1 MIRNVVKEED
11 EMDPEKVKRVA
22 VIGAGTMGHSI
33 AQVFAACGIEVNLAD
48 VKQEI
53 LDHAHRLVKAN
64 LKTLVDYG
72 RIKQNEV
79 PAILGRIHTT
89 TDIMAAARGTDFVLE
104 AVVEIPEVKKK
115 VFQQLDE
122 ACGEQTI
129 LASNTSGLEIFKII
143 QVRNPSRTVVTHWFA
158 PPHIIPLVEVAPG
171 PETSP
176 GVLQFT
182 AKLMER
188 IGKKPVVMR
197 QFVQRFIVNRIQNA
211 IILTAL
217 EMLENNWATPEE
229 IDLAVKTSLGIRL
242 PIVGVVQSLDFN
254 GLNLVNDVLKSIG
267 KKIPLIEEKVK
278 QGHLGPSASKG
289 LFDYDGRSEEEIL
302 RKRDT
307 LYLKL
312 LDFLES
318 QGAFNPV

>member
-1 MIRNVVKEED
+1 
-11 EMDPEKVKRVA
+11 MDAEKVKRVA

-33 AQVFAACGIEVNLAD
+33 AQVFASCGMEVNLAD

-64 LKTLVDYG
+64 LKTFVDYG
-72 RIKQNEV
+72 RIQQNEV
-79 PAILGRIHTT
+79 PAILGRIHMT

-115 VFQQLDE
+115 VFKQLDE
-122 ACGEQTI
+122 ACGEETI

-143 QVRNPSRTVVTHWFA
+143 EVRNPSRTVVTHWFA
-158 PPHIIPLVEVAPG
+158 PPHVIPLVEVAPG

-176 GVLQFT
+176 GVLQST
-182 AKLMER
+182 ARLMER
-188 IGKKPVVMR
+188 IGKKPVVMK
-197 QFVQRFIVNRIQNA
+197 QFVQRCIVNRIQNA

-254 GLNLVNDVLKSIG
+254 GLNLVHDVLKSIG
-267 KKIPLIEEKVK
+267 KKIPLIEERVE

-289 LFDYDGRSEEEIL
+289 LFDYEGRSEEEIL

-312 LDFLES
+312 LDFLEG

>member
-1 MIRNVVKEED
+1 MIRNVVNEED

-129 LASNTSGLEIFKII
+129 LASNSSGLEIFKII

-171 PETSP
+171 TETSP

-307 LYLKL
+307 HYLKL

>member
-1 MIRNVVKEED
+1 
-11 EMDPEKVKRVA
+11 
-22 VIGAGTMGHSI
+22 MGHSI
-33 AQVFAACGIEVNLAD
+33 AQVFASCGIEVNLAD
-48 VKQEI
+48 VKKEI
-53 LDHAHRLVKAN
+53 LDSAVRLIKGN
-64 LKTLVDYG
+64 LQTLVEYG
-72 RIKQNEV
+72 KGREKDV
-79 PAILGRIHTT
+79 SSTLARIHTT
-89 TDIMAAARGTDFVLE
+89 TDIQAAARGADFVLE

-115 VFQQLDE
+115 VFKQLDE
-122 ACGEQTI
+122 ACGEETI

-143 QVRNPSRTVVTHWFA
+143 EVRNPSRTVVTHWFA

-171 PETSP
+171 PETPP
-176 GVLQFT
+176 GVLQST
-182 AKLMER
+182 ARLMER
-188 IGKKPVVMR
+188 IGKKPVVMK
-197 QFVQRFIVNRIQNA
+197 QFVQRCIVNRIQNA

-267 KKIPLIEEKVK
+267 KNIPLIEERVK

-289 LFDYDGRSEEEIL
+289 LFDYGGRSEEEIL
-302 RKRDT
+302 RKRDIR
-307 LYLKL
+307 YLKL

-318 QGAFNPV
+318 QGAFHPV

>member
-1 MIRNVVKEED
+1 
-11 EMDPEKVKRVA
+11 MDPEKVKRVA

-53 LDHAHRLVKAN
+53 LDRAKGLMKAN
-64 LKTLVDYG
+64 LKTLVEYG
-72 RIKQNEV
+72 KGKEKEI
-79 PAILGRIHTT
+79 PSILDRIHTT

-115 VFQQLDE
+115 VFKQLDE

-129 LASNTSGLEIFKII
+129 LASNTSGLDIFKII
-143 QVRNPSRTVVTHWFA
+143 EVRNPSRTVVTHWFA

-176 GVLQFT
+176 EVLRFT

-188 IGKKPVVMR
+188 IGKKPVVMK
-197 QFVQRFIVNRIQNA
+197 QFVQRCIVNRIQNA
-211 IILTAL
+211 IILATL
-217 EMLENNWATPEE
+217 EILENNWATPEE
-229 IDLAVKTSLGIRL
+229 IDRAMKSSLGIRL
-242 PIVGVVQSLDFN
+242 PIVGVVQSMDFN

-267 KKIPLIEEKVK
+267 KKIPLIEENVK
-278 QGHLGPSASKG
+278 QGCLGPSTSKG
-289 LFDYDGRSEEEIL
+289 LFDYGGRSEEEIL

-318 QGAFNPV
+318 QGAFGPV